1 MIKKD
6 SMILGLVCGLLA
18 PFLAIIIY
26 WIMQFH
32 EMKLS
37 EFLSHIIV
45 YKLIS
50 PALSLSLL
58 INLGIFFLFLNKELY
73 HSSRGVLLATFI
85 YAGIILLAKF
95 GVI

>member
-6 SMILGLVCGLLA
+6 SMIFGLICGMLA
-18 PFLAIIIY
+18 PFIAILVY
-26 WIMQFH
+26 WLMQFH
-32 EMKLS
+32 EVKLG

-50 PALSLSLL
+50 PALSLSLI
-58 INLGIFFLFLNKELY
+58 INLGVFFLFLQKEY
-73 HSSRGVLLATFI
+73 YQSSRGVLFATFI
-85 YAGIILLAKF
+85 YAGIILLAKV